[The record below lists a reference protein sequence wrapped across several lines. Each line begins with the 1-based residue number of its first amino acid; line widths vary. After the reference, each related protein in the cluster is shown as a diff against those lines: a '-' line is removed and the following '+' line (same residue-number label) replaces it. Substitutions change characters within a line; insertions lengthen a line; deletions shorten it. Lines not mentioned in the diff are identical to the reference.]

1 MSSAPAIVAY
11 FVVPTAVGLR
21 IEVVPALKEPS
32 RWFDLGQATASL
44 GNASM
49 AAGDWPRLAV
59 AMAIWIGLP
68 LVLGLARLR
77 RRELS

>member
-1 MSSAPAIVAY
+1 VAY
-11 FVVPTAVGLR
+11 FVIPAAVGLL
-21 IEVVPALKEPS
+21 IEVVPALKDPS
-32 RWFDLGQATASL
+32 RWFDLGQVTAL
-44 GNASM
+44 RGNAPM

-59 AMAIWIGLP
+59 ALAIWIGLP